1 MNVPEEIRALA
12 DRALTD
18 ANAEQRVAIE
28 AIARAN
34 AYLDKHHELMSLA
47 LRVEGVAIT
56 HTRIDADG
64 NIVHEQVSPCDFY
77 ATNDAQA

>member
-18 ANAEQRVAIE
+18 ANAEQRAAIE

-47 LRVEGVAIT
+47 LRVEGVSIT
-56 HTRIDADG
+56 HTRFDADG
-64 NIVHEQVSPCDFY
+64 NIVHEHVAPCDFY